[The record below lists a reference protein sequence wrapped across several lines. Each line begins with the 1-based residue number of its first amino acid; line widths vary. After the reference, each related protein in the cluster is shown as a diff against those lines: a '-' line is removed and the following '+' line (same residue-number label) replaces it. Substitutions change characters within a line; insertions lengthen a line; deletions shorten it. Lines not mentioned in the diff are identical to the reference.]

1 MNYPN
6 YNIDCKAEKL
16 SAKQSKNPSYVV
28 KPKTLKA
35 RTLKETKAF
44 EFPSF
49 EDWKKS
55 QSQ

>member
-49 EDWKKS
+49 EDWKNS